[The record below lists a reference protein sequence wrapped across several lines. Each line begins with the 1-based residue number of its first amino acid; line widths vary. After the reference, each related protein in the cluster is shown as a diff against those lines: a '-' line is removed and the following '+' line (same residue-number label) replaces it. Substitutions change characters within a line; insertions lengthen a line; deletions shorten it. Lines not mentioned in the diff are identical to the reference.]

1 MVHKSEVANTK
12 KAENPLAQSNLKH
25 SIFSST
31 GSHLSRIPFDHV
43 ILIDRQSFAANLV

>member
-31 GSHLSRIPFDHV
+31 GSHRSRIPFHHV
-43 ILIDRQSFAANLV
+43 ILVDKRFLST